1 MCMFYKSLP
10 PQKNSNAGRLTEDMR
25 CAQLLHWILH
35 LCRPRSSVFLSAGLS
50 LFPPTSKSKQ
60 PNRVKIGFTDH
71 RTSWWSADGSPAS
84 KRGGGC
90 THTFFR
96 CHSFL
101 WCRRTTAH
109 SCICV
114 FVEWKSSRIR
124 CAVRRRLMRVYS
136 HCSTNAAANLIITR
150 IFHVGGT
157 HSFGAVRISVGVQER
172 SNSNRRWSGERPSAS
187 QLSAST
193 AAGKKN
199 KKTLNC
205 VFLCFW

>member
-1 MCMFYKSLP
+1 MPAASLRIWDARSCYTEFSISAVLAPPFFCPPVFHFFRRLQSLNSLIELKSASQITARAGDRPMAPRLP
-10 PQKNSNAGRLTEDMR
+10 NG
-25 CAQLLHWILH
+25 
-35 LCRPRSSVFLSAGLS
+35 
-50 LFPPTSKSKQ
+50 
-60 PNRVKIGFTDH
+60 
-71 RTSWWSADGSPAS
+71 
-84 KRGGGC
+84 GGGC
-90 THTFFR
+90 TQTFFR
-96 CHSFL
+96 CHFFL